1 MVSDTRWQKAQL
13 RQVRGPAVAI
23 AGADCRVRPRP
34 KESHRSYEGTCSPT
48 HQSRATDG
56 AFVVKELAGM
66 SDWAASICARRL
78 SSGSLE
84 MVLARAVS

>member
-1 MVSDTRWQKAQL
+1 MSADQL
-13 RQVRGPAVAI
+13 WPLLEAIVEFGRVRKKAI
-23 AGADCRVRPRP
+23 ASCEGHVRR
-34 KESHRSYEGTCSPT
+34 T

-56 AFVVKELAGM
+56 VFVVKELAGM